1 MLVLP
6 SNMTDK
12 NLLRGL
18 DYSVVQKCIHC
29 GFCLPSCPTYD
40 ATKKE
45 TSSPRGR
52 IAMMRAVADGKLE
65 ASAAFADEMYFC
77 LGCLACQTA
86 CPAGVD
92 FAHLIEMGRA
102 ESERVGAL
110 ATPKRN
116 VVRSFA
122 LKWLFAKPSR
132 LRFVARLLRL
142 DQSVG
147 FSAAISKLLPKHIR
161 ELRAMQP
168 KICKKFS
175 FQLID
180 EIEKPVAASVSE
192 RSPLAHA
199 RGYKVGILTGCV
211 QDVAFSD
218 VNRDTVDVLLANG
231 CAVVTPRPQVC
242 CGSLMAHNGELELAK
257 EMARQNLDAFD
268 VENLDAIIINAA
280 GCGSHMK
287 HCDRLLE
294 GDAAYRERAKIWSSK
309 VKDISEFLVE
319 IGFRKPSAVSG
330 QLSATITYHE
340 ACHLVHGQKV
350 SAQPRAL
357 LASLPN
363 SKLVELPEAAWCC
376 GSAGIYNITQPE
388 MAAQLQQR
396 KIEKILS
403 TDATIVATANSG
415 CVIQIASGLKQRGAQ
430 MRVAHPVTLLAEA
443 YRAEH

>member
-1 MLVLP
+1 
-6 SNMTDK
+6 MTET

-18 DYSVVQKCIHC
+18 DYTVLQKCIHC

-52 IAMMRAVADGKLE
+52 IAMMRAVADGTIE
-65 ASAAFADEMYFC
+65 ASAAFAQEMYFC

-92 FAHLIEMGRA
+92 FAQLIEMGRA
-102 ESERVGAL
+102 ESERARVL
-110 ATPKRN
+110 ATPR
-116 VVRSFA
+116 RDFFRA
-122 LKWLFAKPSR
+122 LALQWLFVKPAR

-142 DQSVG
+142 DQSLG
-147 FSAAISKLLPKHIR
+147 FSAAISRFLPKRIR
-161 ELRAMQP
+161 ELQAMQP
-168 KICKKFS
+168 KICRKFS

-180 EIEKPVAASVSE
+180 EIEKPGA
-192 RSPLAHA
+192 A
-199 RGYKVGILTGCV
+199 RGAGRDSLPGSGGFKVGLLTGCV

-231 CAVVTPRPQVC
+231 CEVLTPRAQGC

-257 EMARQNLDAFD
+257 KLARQNLEAFD
-268 VENLDAIIINAA
+268 IERLDAIIVNAA

-287 HCDRLLE
+287 HYDRLLA
-294 GDAAYRERAKIWSSK
+294 GDAVYAERAKIWCAK

-319 IGFRKPSAVSG
+319 IGFRKPKAPRQG
-330 QLSATITYHE
+330 APPAAIAYHE
-340 ACHLVHGQKV
+340 ACHLVHGQKIG
-350 SAQPRAL
+350 AQPRAV
-357 LASLPN
+357 LASLAH
-363 SKLVELPEAAWCC
+363 SRLVELPEADWCC

-396 KIEKILS
+396 KIDHILS
-403 TDATIVATANSG
+403 TGASIVATANPG
-415 CVIQIASGLKQRGAQ
+415 CVIQIVSGLKRRGINI
-430 MRVAHPVTLLAEA
+430 RVAHPVTLLAEA
-443 YRAEH
+443 YRAER